1 MRFSRDFVQDLAGT
15 CARILPGFM
24 PGISRDFPGIWLD
37 FGQDLGGFLAG
48 IWPTIAPGFGLV
60 FAAILPGLRQHL
72 FGISPAFGG
81 FFLEIGRGLV
91 GICVKSLLKLG
102 RDLAGIYPGFCW
114 DVRRDVAAFRP

>member
-24 PGISRDFPGIWLD
+24 PGISRDFAGIWLD

-72 FGISPAFGG
+72 FGISPAFGRVFPGNWTG
-81 FFLEIGRGLV
+81 F
-91 GICVKSLLKLG
+91 G
-102 RDLAGIYPGFCW
+102 RDLCQKFAETWPGFS
-114 DVRRDVAAFRP
+114 RDLSGILLGCATRCSRV